1 MMLSFPNGSVKEI
14 EIEAVVVRAN
24 GSVEKLGSIGYWHS
38 NPLMRLWHKI
48 KGVF

>member
-1 MMLSFPNGSVKEI
+1 MMFSANGSIKEI

-24 GSVEKLGSIGYWHS
+24 GTVEKLGSIGYWHS